1 MTDKTDEIMHRLA
14 VLLNGILNED
24 ISHPDIGFVLLVFDT
39 NGQQGSL
46 TNYVS
51 NCQRQDMIAALKEV
65 TTRFEGQSLQSGR
78 A

>member
-39 NGQQGSL
+39 NGQQGSR